1 MVLSIIDLHAF
12 AFDHS
17 SARCFLTIRPHST
30 MMQSIYDT
38 RFDCG
43 GRRQIKRSIAAREAH
58 NDPIHRR
65 IILTSS
71 GLFALH
77 VATFLTPADRSRSD
91 KKRSGRSCG
100 LRTTSAESVIRDA
113 RIEVEDADVRAAPP
127 GDRGLSSPAIAFLP
141 CVCCLGVAC
150 PTKRYISQPTHG

>member
-1 MVLSIIDLHAF
+1 MHSHSAIPQP
-12 AFDHS
+12 AFDPRCS
-17 SARCFLTIRPHST
+17 RFAGPARP
-30 MMQSIYDT
+30 D
-38 RFDCG
+38 
-43 GRRQIKRSIAAREAH
+43 SIAVVGGKSSDRELLVRAH

-77 VATFLTPADRSRSD
+77 VATFLTPADRSLRSAER
-91 KKRSGRSCG
+91 KE
-100 LRTTSAESVIRDA
+100 LRITTSESVIRDA
-113 RIEVEDADVRAAPP
+113 RIEVEEHADARAAPP

-150 PTKRYISQPTHG
+150 PTKRSISQPTHG